1 MAPDSAAGMKVLLAI
16 DGSEGSLSVIREIG
30 RRPWPAGTELR
41 VITVDAPLGPPMLG
55 VQGTTA
61 YDVFV
66 SRQRAEAERS
76 LQQGETLLRSLAP
89 DATISSALLEGSAA
103 STIIAEAARWGSDLV
118 AIGSRGRSAVKSVLL
133 GSVSLEVVI
142 NAPCSVEV
150 VRSHASDAS

>member
-1 MAPDSAAGMKVLLAI
+1 MSPDRAEGMKVLLAI
-16 DGSEGSLSVIREIG
+16 DGSEGSLAVIREIG
-30 RRPWPAGTELR
+30 RRPWPTGTELR

-76 LQQGETLLRSLAP
+76 LQQAETLLRSLVP
-89 DATISSALLEGSAA
+89 DTTVSSALLEGSAA
-103 STIIAEAARWGSDLV
+103 STIIAEAVRWGADLV
-118 AIGSRGRSAVKSVLL
+118 AIGSRGRSAVRSVLL

-150 VRSHASDAS
+150 VRSSASEAP